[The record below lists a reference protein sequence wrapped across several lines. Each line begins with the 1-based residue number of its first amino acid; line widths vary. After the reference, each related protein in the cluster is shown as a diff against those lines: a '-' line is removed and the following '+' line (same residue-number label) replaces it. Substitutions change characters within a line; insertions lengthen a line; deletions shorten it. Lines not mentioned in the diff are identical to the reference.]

1 MEDAIDSSMPGG
13 AVPYGYRNVNKELAI
28 EPSEAE
34 IVNLI
39 FEKYIQD
46 DGTLNGVAIWL
57 NDNGYTRISKGDEK
71 SFTYD
76 FIVNVL
82 DNENVTGDITCI
94 NSKK

>member
-1 MEDAIDSSMPGG
+1 M
-13 AVPYGYRNVNKELAI
+13 
-28 EPSEAE
+28 E

-46 DGTLNGVAIWL
+46 GGTLNGVAIWL
-57 NDNGYTRISKGDEK
+57 NDNGYTRFSKGDEK

-82 DNENVTGDITCI
+82 DNPVYVGKIAYGRGEMG
-94 NSKK
+94 